1 MHYKG
6 SFFQSIHLIWSLM
19 ISSEKKKLILLGIL
33 SVFVSLID
41 SLALM
46 SILPIANLFINPE
59 IDRFY
64 HYVSIFFRGISNISF
79 ENKLIIFSSITFTLI
94 LTSTLLNYLL
104 MNIVKNFRINCQNR
118 LSNLLIN
125 KVIASPYIW
134 HLKNNSIKLAHNL
147 FRDVLVW
154 SSSGIN
160 GLTSIINQISFFIIL
175 LIFLISSASLTSLI
189 LLFFIGSITIFYI
202 LLIRPLVKKLSEI
215 HRPAHARGLAIATEI
230 FNSIKLIKLEK
241 KKKYF
246 VDYYSKT
253 FNTYGQ
259 AMGKLK
265 ILNALS
271 PIIITNI
278 GQISIIIIALILFFL
293 SNLSLAFI
301 ASEITLIILVVS
313 RCIPIINRAS
323 GEIINIWAI
332 IPSLRGINDIIGELN
347 SYKTELST
355 NNKNQKSLSWNKII
369 INDVDFRYNKNSRD
383 ILSGINLNIKKG
395 RAYGIIGESGSG
407 KTTLVDIILGLL
419 KPNAGNILIDNSNY
433 GEFDSSHLMNLISYV
448 PQEMFL
454 LDKTIIENIA
464 FGVDKDDID
473 NERAK
478 KCLKEV
484 GLEYL
489 LTQDNLVQQGVGEKG
504 KTLSG
509 GEKQRISIAR
519 ALYSDSEIFV
529 LDEPTSSLDSKTE
542 NIINNLF
549 SNLKYKKTFIIIAH
563 RLSTIKL
570 CDEVIILKNGKVL
583 EKNTFEKLYNNSE
596 NFNDLLISKN
606 IN

>member
-1 MHYKG
+1 MNYKG
-6 SFFQSIHLIWSLM
+6 SFFQSINLIWSLM
-19 ISSEKKKLILLGIL
+19 ISSEKKKMILLGIL

-59 IDRFY
+59 IDKFY
-64 HYVSIFFRGISNISF
+64 IYVSFFFKGISSINF
-79 ENKLIIFSSITFTLI
+79 ENKLIIFSSITFFLI
-94 LTSTLLNYLL
+94 ITSNLLNYLL
-104 MNIVKNFRINCQNR
+104 MNMVKNFRISCQNR

-125 KVIASPYIW
+125 KVIVSPYIW

-160 GLTSIINQISFFIIL
+160 GLTSIINQTSFFIIL
-175 LIFLISSASLTSLI
+175 LLFLVSSASLTSLI

-202 LLIRPLVKKLSEI
+202 MLIKPIVKNLSEI

-246 VDYYSKT
+246 VDYFSEA

-293 SNLSLAFI
+293 SNFSLSLI

-313 RCIPIINRAS
+313 RCVPIINRAS

-347 SYKTELST
+347 SNKAEHLI
-355 NNKNQKSLSWNKII
+355 NNRNKKNLSWNEIT
-369 INDVDFRYNKNSRD
+369 INEVDFRYNKNSRD
-383 ILSGINLNIKKG
+383 ILNGINMNIKKG

-419 KPNAGNILIDNSNY
+419 KPNVGNILID
-433 GEFDSSHLMNLISYV
+433 DSSYDDFDLDNLMNLISYV

-464 FGVDKDDID
+464 FGIEKDYID
-473 NERAK
+473 YERAK

-489 LTQDNLVQQGVGEKG
+489 LANDHVTNALGEKG

-529 LDEPTSSLDSKTE
+529 LDEPTSALDSKTE

-549 SNLKYKKTFIIIAH
+549 LNLKSKKTFIIIAH

-570 CDEVIILKNGKVL
+570 CDEVIILKNGRVL
-583 EKNTFEKLYNNSE
+583 EKNTFEKLYKNSK